1 MEREFVYNWECPK
14 CEEEFHAFVQDSDLA
29 PLSVQ
34 IVEHFAEAHGMSE
47 DEVRG
52 WNPKERIYEGQ
63 IFSDIWQHHCS
74 SVQLSGKPD
83 ELMIR

>member
-14 CEEEFHAFVQDSDLA
+14 CEEAFHAFVQDSDLA

-34 IVEHFAEAHGMSE
+34 IVEHFAEAHGVSE
-47 DEVRG
+47 DEVNG
-52 WNPKERIYEGQ
+52 FIM
-63 IFSDIWQHHCS
+63 SDIWQHHCS